1 MPASSPPTSPTATG
15 RRTSATTASAAFRL
29 NKTFM
34 LGYSHELYLGEFQ
47 KQLGSSSEIT
57 LRLDFKEY
65 SYKTNFRADYKNAV
79 AYRRKTLSSNVART
93 PYQLHNKQK
102 RITSQSPN
110 KRYQM
115 NPYQFRKQ
123 QGLTKKKVQKAKRYN
138 PRRR

>member
-1 MPASSPPTSPTATG
+1 LGGAWRSG
-15 RRTSATTASAAFRL
+15 SATTVSAAFRL

-34 LGYSHELYLGEFQ
+34 LGYSHELYLGEFRG
-47 KQLGSSSEIT
+47 QLGSSSEIT

-79 AYRRKTLSSNVART
+79 AYRRKTLSGTSSRS
-93 PYQLHNKQK
+93 PFQLHNQQK
-102 RITSQSPN
+102 RVASQSPN

-115 NPYQFRKQ
+115 SPSQFRKQ
-123 QGLTKKKVQKAKRYN
+123 QGLGKKKISKSKRYN